1 MMTTK
6 ITVNRAKCLKCN
18 DVVESNSRHEFVMCS
33 CESMFVD
40 GGTDYM
46 RRGGDSKFI
55 QDLSEYEEAPKN
67 ERKL

>member
-18 DVVESNSRHEFVMCS
+18 DVVESNNRHDFVMCS
-33 CESMFVD
+33 CESMSVD
-40 GGTDYM
+40 GGTDYIG
-46 RRGGDSKFI
+46 RCGNPKFI